1 MMLGAGHTSDLI
13 EAILS
18 AGFDRVYELR
28 FRIDQ
33 LKRFMTESSEFGSLV
48 LTSKRITN
56 ILKNQAV
63 IQNVNPDLF
72 KEPSE
77 FRLWESYE
85 ALKEEVFRSI
95 EGKKY
100 YDALDLMVRLRKPV
114 DDLFDEVE
122 ILAKDQPQLKSNRV
136 GILQTLARLFQNL
149 ADFSKFSI

>member
-1 MMLGAGHTSDLI
+1 MN
-13 EAILS
+13 
-18 AGFDRVYELR
+18 
-28 FRIDQ
+28 
-33 LKRFMTESSEFGSLV
+33 ESSEFESLV

-56 ILKNQAV
+56 ILKKQAD
-63 IQNVNPDLF
+63 IQNVDPDLF

-77 FRLWESYE
+77 FRLWEAYE
-85 ALKEEVFRSI
+85 ALEGDVLRFI

-100 YDALDLMVRLRKPV
+100 FEALDLMGRLRKPV